1 MDKLPNLN
9 FLIYV
14 VRASIVSIITLR
26 RHSNMSCSYYTI
38 IITFV
43 TGRLYW
49 VSSGYL
55 KFTSKTECLVCHGP
69 QLLLSIYSDLE
80 NGKTIHMVTAN
91 IKKIRVF
98 LNSSPSFIS
107 NNKCNRKP
115 WCPYLHST
123 CSIYSCLSIIHAVT
137 FILATT
143 IFSLNYQPL
152 SWSPCFHFCS
162 PFPIIFSQY
171 SRVVFLK
178 HKSDHIT
185 YMLKI
190 LKCPRAFSIKF

>member
-1 MDKLPNLN
+1 
-9 FLIYV
+9 
-14 VRASIVSIITLR
+14 
-26 RHSNMSCSYYTI
+26 
-38 IITFV
+38 
-43 TGRLYW
+43 
-49 VSSGYL
+49 
-55 KFTSKTECLVCHGP
+55 
-69 QLLLSIYSDLE
+69 
-80 NGKTIHMVTAN
+80 MVTAN
-91 IKKIRVF
+91 IKNIGVF

-115 WCPYLHST
+115 WCPYLHNT

-137 FILATT
+137 FILATI

-152 SWSPCFHFCS
+152 SWSPCFHFCI

-171 SRVVFLK
+171 SRVIFLK

-190 LKCPRAFSIKF
+190 LKCPRAFSIKFQHVFYSCALNPITHFFIYIINFVSIIIYFIFIFLYFLSWNFLFILFVTPPIRLYIQ